1 MGVTVAWLL
10 NRHSR
15 LRGLISA
22 YVDGQVTESERSR
35 VEAHLAGCD
44 QCRSELEGLRATVSL
59 LRALPELPVPR
70 SFALHEVPARIT
82 LTSQL
87 VWGTRFATAAAGS
100 LVAALL
106 IGNAVGV
113 FAQSGRVSG
122 LDGSA
127 PEVAAAKV
135 APQAQTPSAPA
146 ALPSPAPAPE
156 VAAAVAAPP
165 PVAPA
170 AAAAPAAPV
179 AAMAAPAP
187 AVAEADADEEA
198 VEEETEEAPVAG
210 RREVER
216 AAAPELPTP
225 APEPAT
231 RLATSAVAPAE
242 AAPVEEDG
250 EEPDTDDGLRLPLW
264 QLEAAA
270 GGLFALLAAATG
282 WLALRSRR
290 RPF

>member
-1 MGVTVAWLL
+1 MGVKVSWLL

-15 LRGLISA
+15 LRGLISD
-22 YVDGQVTESERSR
+22 YVDGQVTESERDR
-35 VEAHLAGCD
+35 VEAHLAGCE

-59 LRALPELPVPR
+59 LGALPELRVPR
-70 SFALHEVPARIT
+70 SFALREAPERA
-82 LTSQL
+82 TSTSGL

-100 LVAALL
+100 LVAALV

-122 LDGSA
+122 LDESV

-135 APQAQTPSAPA
+135 APQAQALSTPA

-156 VAAAVAAPP
+156 AA
-165 PVAPA
+165 A

-198 VEEETEEAPVAG
+198 VEEVAEEAPVAG

-216 AAAPELPTP
+216 ATASELPSP
-225 APEPAT
+225 AREPAT
-231 RLATSAVAPAE
+231 RLATPAVAMAE
-242 AAPVEEDG
+242 AAGVEEDG

-270 GGLFALLAAATG
+270 GGLFALLATATG

>member
-1 MGVTVAWLL
+1 ML

-35 VEAHLAGCD
+35 VEAHLAGCEP
-44 QCRSELEGLRATVSL
+44 CRSDLESLRTTVSL
-59 LRALPELPVPR
+59 LRALPELRVPR
-70 SFALHEVPARIT
+70 SFALHEAPARVT
-82 LTSQL
+82 PTSRL
-87 VWGTRFATAAAGS
+87 LWGTRLATAAAGS

-113 FAQSGRVSG
+113 FVQSGRVSG
-122 LDGSA
+122 LDGAA

-135 APQAQTPSAPA
+135 APQAQAPSTPA

-156 VAAAVAAPP
+156 VAAAAAAPP
-165 PVAPA
+165 P
-170 AAAAPAAPV
+170 AAPAAPV

-187 AVAEADADEEA
+187 AVADADAGEEA
-198 VEEETEEAPVAG
+198 VEEEAEEAPVAG
-210 RREVER
+210 RREVET
-216 AAAPELPTP
+216 ATASELPTP

-231 RLATSAVAPAE
+231 RLATPAVRAAE
-242 AAPVEEDG
+242 AAVVEED
-250 EEPDTDDGLRLPLW
+250 EAEPDTDDGLRVPLW

>member
-1 MGVTVAWLL
+1 MGVTVGWLL

-70 SFALHEVPARIT
+70 SFALHEAPARVT
-82 LTSQL
+82 STSQL

-113 FAQSGRVSG
+113 FAQSGGVSG
-122 LDGSA
+122 LDGPA
-127 PEVAAAKV
+127 PEVATAKV
-135 APQAQTPSAPA
+135 APQARAPSAPT

-156 VAAAVAAPP
+156 VAAAAAAPP

-170 AAAAPAAPV
+170 AAAAPV

-210 RREVER
+210 RREIEM
-216 AAAPELPTP
+216 AAAPELPTQ

-231 RLATSAVAPAE
+231 RLATPAVAPAE